1 MIHGDAPDGVTG
13 ADGVGGGGGKGFDG
27 GFGGD
32 GGRAA
37 RAVGDFS
44 LEVVDVFFEAVE
56 AEVLALVVG
65 GESGDFGADLA
76 GGELGLS
83 RGGDQRTEESASDGC
98 WEVVAG

>member
-13 ADGVGGGGGKGFDG
+13 ADGVGGGGGNGFDG

-37 RAVGDFS
+37 RAVGAFS
-44 LEVVDVFFEAVE
+44 LEVVDVFFETVE
-56 AEVLALVVG
+56 TEVLALIVG
-65 GESGDFGADLA
+65 RESGDFGADLA
-76 GGELGLS
+76 GGEFGLS

>member
-44 LEVVDVFFEAVE
+44 LEVVDVFW
-56 AEVLALVVG
+56 L
-65 GESGDFGADLA
+65 
-76 GGELGLS
+76 
-83 RGGDQRTEESASDGC
+83 EESL
-98 WEVVAG
+98 V